1 MSATDQSARFEAL
14 VQSHADDLF
23 RFGCWLTGDC
33 EAAKDLVQE
42 TMIRAWRS
50 IDQLRD
56 PGSVKPWLLTTLR
69 RENARRFER
78 KQLEIVDI
86 EDRQVTDSE
95 QMDAETHTLHSQ
107 IRVEL
112 DRLPKKYAEPLQ
124 LQAYQGCSI
133 AEITQRLGI
142 SRSAAMTRVHRARQ
156 QLKNRL
162 LAEGQS
168 PNLIPA

>member
-1 MSATDQSARFEAL
+1 MPAIHNTARFEAL
-14 VQSHADDLF
+14 VESHADDLF
-23 RFGCWLTGDC
+23 RFGCWLTGDS

-56 PGSVKPWLLTTLR
+56 AGSVKPWLMTTLR

-78 KQLEIVDI
+78 KQLELVDI
-86 EDRQVTDSE
+86 EDRPVTDSD
-95 QMDAETHTLHSQ
+95 QLDAETRILHSQ

-112 DRLPKKYAEPLQ
+112 DRLPKKYAEPLR
-124 LQAYQGCSI
+124 LQAYLGCSI

-142 SRSAAMTRVHRARQ
+142 SRSAAMTRVHRARE
-156 QLKNRL
+156 QLKIRL
-162 LAEGQS
+162 SAERRDPELAS
-168 PNLIPA
+168 A

>member
-1 MSATDQSARFEAL
+1 MPASQHTARFEAL

-23 RFGCWLTGDC
+23 RFGCWLTGDR
-33 EAAKDLVQE
+33 EVAKDLVQE

-50 IDQLRD
+50 IDQLRE
-56 PGSVKPWLLTTLR
+56 PCSVKPWLMTTLR

-78 KQLEIVDI
+78 KRLDLVDI
-86 EDRQVTDSE
+86 EHHPVVDHDEVGVEARI
-95 QMDAETHTLHSQ
+95 LHSQ

-112 DRLPKKYAEPLQ
+112 DRLPKKYAEPLR
-124 LQAYQGCSI
+124 LQAYLGCSI

-156 QLKNRL
+156 QLKDRL
-162 LAEGQS
+162 SADHGLAAAFS
-168 PNLIPA
+168 R